1 MVEEHGTDL
10 NDKGAEWGEGG
21 TRGPGVAMAGRKRRG
36 ALDETT
42 GILNGRCPFEKEV
55 ENKTTT
61 QYRSIFVLFLFSVQ
75 EVLIIV

>member
-1 MVEEHGTDL
+1 MTKVLNGAKVEHEGQALLWQDARGGGHG
-10 NDKGAEWGEGG
+10 
-21 TRGPGVAMAGRKRRG
+21 
-36 ALDETT
+36 DETT